1 MLGEIRGEVRFK
13 EPLSFHTSLRIGGTA
28 DIFVVPQ
35 DVDDIR
41 HALMFAEREQLP
53 VAVIGG
59 GNNLLVKD
67 RGLRGVVLRLEGC
80 LGRAEFHGE
89 EAIAGAGVSL
99 SALIREAAALNLGGI
114 ECLVGIPATIGGA
127 LAMNAGTAD
136 GWIGDFVSAVYYLH
150 PDGSLGEFKPA
161 PGAFTYRNFN
171 APPGAV
177 LIGCRL
183 RLHRRPLAEIQK
195 ETKQRLKLK
204 KSTQPLAL
212 ASAGCVWKNPAGDV
226 AARMIEKC
234 GLKGKRG
241 NGAEISSK
249 HPNFIVNR
257 GGGGAAR
264 LPAALGA
271 VGHWLLTTH
280 RFAVARVEVRGVS
293 RVSPEQILAVAAIP
307 RGTNIFRLDTTV
319 VTGRVE
325 SLPEVR
331 RADVVRE
338 LPDRVVISVEERRP
352 FTLVHGGRL
361 HWMDEEGRLLGAPP
375 EVVAPPMPVISG
387 LSADE
392 LASMRTAPRPQARA
406 AIAGIP
412 ALLRSGNGLTAQIS
426 AVDMSRPGG

>member
-13 EPLSFHTSLRIGGTA
+13 EPLSFHTSLRIGGPA

-53 VAVIGG
+53 VSVIGG

-67 RGLRGVVLRLEGC
+67 RGVRGVVLRLEGC

-150 PDGSLGEFKPA
+150 PDGTLGEFKPA
-161 PGAFTYRNFN
+161 AGAFTYRNFN
-171 APPGAV
+171 APAGAV

-183 RLHRRPLAEIQK
+183 RLQRKALAEIQK
-195 ETKQRLKLK
+195 EMKQRLKVK

-212 ASAGCVWKNPAGDV
+212 ASAGCVWKNPPGEV
-226 AARMIEKC
+226 AAKMIEKC
-234 GLKGKRG
+234 GLKGKRI

-249 HPNFIVNR
+249 HANFIVNR
-257 GGGGAAR
+257 GGASAADIV
-264 LPAALGA
+264 ALMD
-271 VGHWLLTTH
+271 LT
-280 RFAVARVEVRGVS
+280 RERVQNHFS
-293 RVSPEQILAVAAIP
+293 
-307 RGTNIFRLDTTV
+307 
-319 VTGRVE
+319 
-325 SLPEVR
+325 
-331 RADVVRE
+331 
-338 LPDRVVISVEERRP
+338 
-352 FTLVHGGRL
+352 
-361 HWMDEEGRLLGAPP
+361 
-375 EVVAPPMPVISG
+375 
-387 LSADE
+387 
-392 LASMRTAPRPQARA
+392 
-406 AIAGIP
+406 IALENEIRIIGE
-412 ALLRSGNGLTAQIS
+412 
-426 AVDMSRPGG
+426 